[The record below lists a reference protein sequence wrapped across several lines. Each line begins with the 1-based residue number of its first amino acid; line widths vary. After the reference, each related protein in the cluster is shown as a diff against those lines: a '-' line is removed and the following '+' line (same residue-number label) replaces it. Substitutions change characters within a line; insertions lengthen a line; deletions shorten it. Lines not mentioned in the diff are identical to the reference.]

1 MSLTWSRSAMP
12 SSPSSSRTMKAQAI
26 NLTPEVIRQH
36 GAEELED
43 LRSRI
48 VLWKEDFLTQGPAG
62 GGPEYFFLCKD
73 FTAEIDEYL
82 YPYVRRMIETDH
94 LTKEEAS
101 EFMDFCYRQVLELA
115 EHLGIEE
122 TPY

>member
-1 MSLTWSRSAMP
+1 M
-12 SSPSSSRTMKAQAI
+12 

-48 VLWKEDFLTQGPAG
+48 GLWKEDFLSQGPAG
-62 GGPEYFFLCKD
+62 GGPEYIFLCKD

-94 LTKEEAS
+94 ITKEEAS

-122 TPY
+122 IPY